1 MPAYSIATIVW
12 NVPKKA
18 SELMSARRTIRVGLV
33 GAGAAGQAHAFG
45 YRNVSMAAGL
55 ETVDVDLAV
64 VVDPNVELARRTADR
79 YGYTEATADL
89 QRVVDDPTI
98 DAISVALPNSVHSEV
113 LPPILRS
120 GKHVLTEKPIGR
132 NAAEAARLVALA
144 EQSPAVTGV
153 GFSFRRL
160 PGLAAVHDLL
170 AADAIGGVHSFTA
183 WYNADYGASPDAP
196 FSWRYA
202 KDSAGA
208 GALIDIGTHAIDAVQ
223 HVIAPV
229 RQVVS
234 STMRTV
240 IGRRPIPGSSD
251 FGIVDTDDITLLTVE
266 LDNGAVGQIHVS
278 RVASGIPNSLGLK
291 IHASRGHARFD
302 SIAAGEFHVHTDDG
316 SALLSGPRRVF
327 TGPQHPY
334 FTDVAA
340 MPGGGVGTGYAE
352 AFVAEV
358 QHFVR
363 CIIANTPMDT
373 SFPSA
378 HRVMRVVDA
387 AQQSAQQAAAVAVDD
402 LSSTLAPA

>member
-1 MPAYSIATIVW
+1 MT
-12 NVPKKA
+12 
-18 SELMSARRTIRVGLV
+18 ARQKIRVALV

-55 ETVDVDLAV
+55 DAVGIDLAV
-64 VVDPNVELARRTADR
+64 VVDPNVELARRTANR
-79 YGYTEATADL
+79 YGYADATADL

-98 DAISVALPNSVHSEV
+98 DAISVALPNSVHAEV

-132 NAAEAARLVALA
+132 SGSEAVALVALA
-144 EQSPAVTGV
+144 EQSTAVTGV

-160 PGLAAVHDLL
+160 PGLAAVRNLV
-170 AADAIGGVHSFTA
+170 ADGAIGTVHSFTA
-183 WYNADYGASPDAP
+183 WYNADYGASPDTP

-202 KDSAGA
+202 KETAGA

-223 HVIAPV
+223 HVISPV
-229 RQVVS
+229 RQVIS
-234 STMRTV
+234 STLHTA
-240 IGRRPIPGSSD
+240 ITRRPIPGSTE
-251 FGIVDTDDITLLTVE
+251 FGVVDTDDIALLTVQTT
-266 LDNGAVGQIHVS
+266 DGAVGQIHVN
-278 RVASGIPNSLGLK
+278 RIAAGIPNSLGLE
-291 IHASRGHARFD
+291 IHGSRGHARFD
-302 SIAAGEFHVHTDDG
+302 SITAGEFHIHTDDG
-316 SALLSGPRRVF
+316 AALLAGPRRVF

-334 FTDVAA
+334 FADVAA

-363 CIIANTPMDT
+363 CIVSGTPMDT

-378 HRVMRVVDA
+378 YRVMLVVDA
-387 AQQSAQQAAAVAVDD
+387 AQQSAVTATPVAIDD
-402 LSSTLAPA
+402 LALANA

>member
-1 MPAYSIATIVW
+1 M
-12 NVPKKA
+12 
-18 SELMSARRTIRVGLV
+18 SERTALRVALV

-55 ETVDVDLAV
+55 ESVQIDTAV
-64 VVDPNVELARRTADR
+64 VVDPNIELARRTADR
-79 YGYTEATADL
+79 YGYTDATADL
-89 QRVVDDPTI
+89 QRVLDDPSI
-98 DAISVALPNSVHSEV
+98 DAISVALPNSVHAEV
-113 LPPILRS
+113 LPAILRS
-120 GKHVLTEKPIGR
+120 DKHVLTEKPLGR
-132 NAAEAARLVALA
+132 NAAEAAELVALA
-144 EQSPAVTGV
+144 GQSGAVTGV

-170 AADAIGGVHSFTA
+170 AANAIGEVHSFTA
-183 WYNADYGASPDAP
+183 WYNADYAASADAP

-202 KDSAGA
+202 KETAGA

-229 RQVVS
+229 REIIS
-234 STMRTV
+234 STLRTV
-240 IGRRPIPGSSD
+240 IDRRPIPGSSE
-251 FGIVDTDDITLLTVE
+251 FGIVDTDDIALLTVE
-266 LDNGAVGQIHVS
+266 LTNGAVGQIHVN
-278 RVASGIPNSLGLK
+278 RVASGVPNSLGLE
-291 IHASRGHARFD
+291 IHGSHGHARFD
-302 SIAAGEFHVHTDDG
+302 SISAGEFYLHTDDG
-316 SALLSGPRRVF
+316 PASLAGPRRVF

-363 CIIANTPMDT
+363 CIVANAPMDT

-387 AQQSAQQAAAVAVDD
+387 AKESARQAAPVTVDEIHT
-402 LSSTLAPA
+402 TLAPA

>member
-1 MPAYSIATIVW
+1 MP
-12 NVPKKA
+12 
-18 SELMSARRTIRVGLV
+18 ARRTMRVALV

-45 YRNVSMAAGL
+45 YRNLSMAAGL
-55 ETVDVDLAV
+55 EVVDIDLAV

-79 YGYTEATADL
+79 YGYTDATADL
-89 QRVVDDPTI
+89 QRVVDDPSI
-98 DAISVALPNSVHSEV
+98 DTISVALPNSAHSEV
-113 LPPILRS
+113 LPAILLS

-132 NAAEAARLVALA
+132 NAEEAADLVALA
-144 EQSPAVTGV
+144 EQSSAVTGV

-160 PGLAAVHDLL
+160 PGLAAVRDLV
-170 AADAIGGVHSFTA
+170 AADAIGTVHSFTA

-202 KDSAGA
+202 KDTAGA
-208 GALIDIGTHAIDAVQ
+208 GALIDIGTHVIDAVQ

-229 RQVVS
+229 RQVIS

-240 IGRRPIPGSSD
+240 IDRRPILGSSD
-251 FGIVDTDDITLLTVE
+251 VGIVDTDDITLLTVM
-266 LDNGAVGQIHVS
+266 LDNGAVGQIHVN
-278 RVASGIPNSLGLK
+278 RVASGIPNSLGLQ
-291 IHASRGHARFD
+291 IHGSRGHARFD
-302 SIAAGEFHVHTDDG
+302 SIASGEFHVHTDDG
-316 SALLSGPRRVF
+316 PALLSGPRRVF

-378 HRVMRVVDA
+378 YRVMRVVDA
-387 AQQSAQQAAAVAVDD
+387 AQESAQRAAPVAIENVRN
-402 LSSTLAPA
+402 TLASV